1 MSPVAAA
8 ATAADKAT
16 APGAASEA
24 GSDYTAVIRTDHA
37 SPLLLHT
44 VACLRAQTL
53 PPTEI
58 VFVDSSRDPAVR
70 AALLALGDR
79 VVSYPPERPFNFSEA
94 INLGCAA
101 VHTPWTLLISSHVQL
116 TDTRLVAMGIKAMSK
131 HGARVAYWT
140 FASDGLEQVQHVD
153 ARSFDGRNGL
163 SNSCALLPT
172 ALVRERPF
180 RPEVF
185 SAEDQEWASWF
196 LRERG
201 GATVR
206 ITHPA
211 VAYCNQRVNTTKTVN
226 EELAIAYFSYRRG
239 LWPDRVL
246 ARLLR
251 AALAAVRGRRE
262 RALMHWRIATGLVAC
277 WFRPPSKPS
286 RYY

>member
-1 MSPVAAA
+1 MSTPAAPASAPV
-8 ATAADKAT
+8 T
-16 APGAASEA
+16 GA
-24 GSDYTAVIRTDHA
+24 DYTAVIRTDHA
-37 SPLLLHT
+37 SPLLHHT

-53 PPTEI
+53 PPNEI
-58 VFVDSSRDPAVR
+58 VFVDSSRDAEVR
-70 AALLALGDR
+70 SALLTLGDR
-79 VVSYPPERPFNFSEA
+79 VVSYPAERPFNFAEA
-94 INLGCAA
+94 INLGCLA
-101 VHTPWTLLISSHVQL
+101 VHTPWMLLISSHVQL
-116 TDTRLVAMGIKAMSK
+116 TDTRLVAMGIKAMTRHSA
-131 HGARVAYWT
+131 GVAYWT
-140 FASDGLEQVQHVD
+140 FASDGREQVQRVT
-153 ARSFDGRNGL
+153 ARDFDGRNGL

-172 ALVRERPF
+172 ELVRVRPF

-185 SAEDQEWASWF
+185 SAEDQEWAAWF

-251 AALAAVRGRRE
+251 AALAAARGRRE
-262 RALMHWRIATGLVAC
+262 RALMHWRIGTGLVAC